1 MSEERITLFAEILL
15 PLPIPGAFTY
25 RVPLELNQKA
35 KVGQRAVVQFGK
47 TKIMSGLITSLTTE
61 VPDCDNVKYLLDIL
75 DDDPVVNENQLQIWD
90 WISSYYLCY
99 PGEVMQAALPSA
111 LKLSSESKIMLSEDF
126 EVDSMTL
133 SDNEYL
139 IVEALQVQ
147 PQLTI
152 TEVSKI
158 IGYKKVMPLIKTMI
172 EKKIVVMQEELQQK
186 YKARYERYVRLSN
199 TYREDDKMQELMDN
213 LSKRAYKQLELLMA
227 FLVLG
232 GSADND
238 VLASDLL
245 KKADA
250 TSSILSAL
258 VDKGVFETYQKRIS
272 RLKEY
277 KALTDVSSIVFTE
290 KQQEAYDAIHQGFEE
305 DKPVL
310 LHGVTASGKTEIYIK
325 LIQEALDEG
334 RQVLYLLPEI
344 ALTEQIINRLKKYF
358 GDKVGVYHSRYDNN
372 ERVEIWQQVMNF
384 RSRDAL
390 NASTS
395 KMDTFNVSVQVQGG
409 QRYSSNV
416 LSSKFQIIIG
426 SRSAVFLP
434 FSDLGLIIVDEE
446 HDSSFK
452 QIDPAPRY
460 SARDLAAVMSKMFH
474 ARLLLGSATP
484 SFESYF
490 NAKQNKYHLVTLSQ
504 RYGGVEMPEIIV
516 DDLRVETRRKTMQ
529 ANFGKTLVDNMNKTL
544 EEKNQVILFQ
554 NRRGFSLRIECEH
567 CNYIPQCI
575 NCDVSLIYHK
585 NQNIMKCHYCG
596 YTTSV
601 PTECP
606 NCRSTDL
613 KMHGFGTER
622 IEDDLKVVFPNA
634 NSSRLDL
641 DTTRTKNSYQHILEQ
656 FQNKETDILVGT
668 QMVTKGLDFDSVK
681 VVGILNADN
690 MLTFPDFRAYE
701 RSFQLM
707 EQVSGRA
714 GRKGEKGKVIIQTF
728 QPHHPVILNV
738 MSHDYVRFYEEQ
750 MPIRR
755 QFNYPPYSR
764 LVMIK
769 LKDVDNIKLNKAASE
784 LAKILR
790 QAFKENLLGPEYPV
804 VSRVMNQY
812 IKQMIVKISKELNSN
827 KVKDF
832 IKKTIEDFKHN
843 SEFKSVKI
851 QIDVDP
857 N

>member
-1 MSEERITLFAEILL
+1 MSEERVTLFAEILL
-15 PLPIPGAFTY
+15 PLPIPGTYTY
-25 RVPLELNQKA
+25 RVPFELNQKA

-47 TKIMSGLITSLTTE
+47 TKIMSGLIISLTEE
-61 VPDCDNVKYLLDIL
+61 VPDCTNIKYLLDIL
-75 DDDPVVNENQLQIWD
+75 DDDPVVNENQLKLWQ
-90 WISSYYLCY
+90 WIASYYLCY
-99 PGEVMQAALPSA
+99 LGDVMQVALPSA
-111 LKLSSESKIMLSEDF
+111 LKLSSESKIMLSDEF
-126 EVDSMTL
+126 VLDSMAL
-133 SDNEYL
+133 SDNEFL
-139 IVEALQVQ
+139 IVEALQIQ

-158 IGYKKVMPLIKTMI
+158 IGYKKIMPLVKTMI
-172 EKKIVVMQEELQQK
+172 EKKIIVMQEELQQK
-186 YKARYERYVRLSN
+186 YKAKYERYVRLTN
-199 TYREDDKMQELMDN
+199 TYRNEDAMRELMDT

-227 FLVLG
+227 FFVLG

-245 KKADA
+245 KKANA
-250 TSSILSAL
+250 TSSILATL
-258 VDKGVFETYQKRIS
+258 VDKGVFESYQKRVS

-277 KALTDVSSIVFTE
+277 KALTDVSTINLTE
-290 KQQEAYDAIHQGFEE
+290 KQQEAYDEIHKGFEE
-305 DKPVL
+305 EKPVL

-325 LIQEALDEG
+325 LIQEAIDEG
-334 RQVLYLLPEI
+334 KQVLYLLPEI

-358 GDKVGVYHSRYDNN
+358 GDRVGVYHSRYDNN

-384 RSRDAL
+384 RSQQTTL
-390 NASTS
+390 NGQQILGDSATRRLGDS
-395 KMDTFNVSVQVQGG
+395 K
-409 QRYSSNV
+409 Y
-416 LSSKFQIIIG
+416 QIIIG

-434 FSDLGLIIVDEE
+434 FTDLGLIIVDEE

-460 SARDLAAVMSKMFH
+460 SARDLAVLMSKMFH
-474 ARLLLGSATP
+474 ARLLMGSATP
-484 SFESYF
+484 SFESYY
-490 NAKQNKYHLVTLSQ
+490 NARQNKYHLVTITE

-529 ANFGKTLVDNMNKTL
+529 ANFGKTLIDAMNKTL

-585 NQNIMKCHYCG
+585 NQNILKCHYCG

-601 PTECP
+601 PTEGP
-606 NCRSTDL
+606 SCRSTDL

-622 IEDDLKVVFPNA
+622 IEDDLKVVFPEA

-641 DTTRTKNSYQHILEQ
+641 DTTRTKNSYQYILEQ
-656 FQNKETDILVGT
+656 FQNKETNILVGT

-714 GRKGEKGKVIIQTF
+714 GRKGDKGKVIIQTY
-728 QPHHPVILNV
+728 QPQHPVILNV
-738 MSHDYVRFYEEQ
+738 ITHDYVKFYEEQ

-764 LVMIK
+764 LVMIR
-769 LKDVDNIKLNKAASE
+769 LKDVDSQKLNKAADE
-784 LAKILR
+784 LAKIFR
-790 QAFKENLLGPEYPV
+790 QVFKENLLGPEYPV
-804 VSRVMNQY
+804 VSRVKNQY
-812 IKQMIVKISKELNSN
+812 IKQMLVKINKDLNSA
-827 KVKDF
+827 KVKEF
-832 IKKTIEDFKHN
+832 INKTIEDFKHN
-843 SEFKSVKI
+843 NDFKSVKI

>member
-15 PLPIPGAFTY
+15 PLPLPGTFTY
-25 RVPLELNQKA
+25 RVPFELNEKV

-47 TKIMSGLITSLTTE
+47 TKIMSGLIISITQDI
-61 VPDCDNVKYLLDIL
+61 PDYNNVKYLLDIL
-75 DDDPVVNENQLQIWD
+75 DDDPVVNENQLKLWN
-90 WISSYYLCY
+90 WISSYYMCY
-99 PGEVMQAALPSA
+99 LGDVMQVALPSA

-126 EVDSMTL
+126 ELDSMAL

-139 IVEALQVQ
+139 IVEALQIQ

-186 YKARYERYVRLSN
+186 YKAKYERYVRLSN
-199 TYREDDKMQELMDN
+199 AYRDDDKMRELMDA

-227 FLVLG
+227 FFVLG

-238 VLASDLL
+238 VLASDLM

-258 VDKGVFETYQKRIS
+258 IDKGVFESYQKRVS
-272 RLKEY
+272 RLKDY
-277 KALTDVSSIVFTE
+277 KALTDVSSIVLTE
-290 KQQEAYDAIHQGFEE
+290 KQQEAFDEIHKGFEE
-305 DKPVL
+305 EKPVL

-358 GDKVGVYHSRYDNN
+358 GDRVGVYHSRYDNN

-384 RSRDAL
+384 RSQQ
-390 NASTS
+390 STV
-395 KMDTFNVSVQVQGG
+395 NG
-409 QRYSSNV
+409 QR
-416 LSSKFQIIIG
+416 SKYQIIIG

-434 FSDLGLIIVDEE
+434 FTDLGLIIVDEE

-452 QIDPAPRY
+452 QVDPAPRY
-460 SARDLAAVMSKMFH
+460 SARDLAALMSKMFH

-490 NAKQNKYHLVTLSQ
+490 NARQNKYHLVTLSE

-516 DDLRVETRRKTMQ
+516 DDLRIETRRKTMQ
-529 ANFGKTLVDNMNKTL
+529 ANFGKTLVDAMNKTL

-567 CNYIPQCI
+567 CHHIPQCI

-585 NQNIMKCHYCG
+585 NQNILKCHYCG

-606 NCRSTDL
+606 SCKSTDL

-622 IEDDLKVVFPNA
+622 IEDDLKVVFPEA
-634 NSSRLDL
+634 NSARLDL
-641 DTTRTKNSYQHILEQ
+641 DTTRTKNSYQYILEQ
-656 FQNKETDILVGT
+656 FQNKETNILVGT

-714 GRKGEKGKVIIQTF
+714 GRKGEKGKVIIQTY
-728 QPHHPVILNV
+728 QPNHPVILNV

-764 LVMIK
+764 LVMIR
-769 LKDVDNIKLNKAASE
+769 LKDVDNVKLNKATDE
-784 LAKILR
+784 LAKTFR
-790 QAFKENLLGPEYPV
+790 HVFKENLLGPEYPV
-804 VSRVMNQY
+804 VSRVKNQY
-812 IKQMIVKISKELNSN
+812 IKQMMIKINKDLNAA
-827 KVKDF
+827 KVKEF
-832 IKKTIEDFKHN
+832 IWKTIEDFKHN
-843 SEFKSVKI
+843 TEFKSVKI
-851 QIDVDP
+851 QVDVDP
-857 N
+857 S

>member
-15 PLPIPGAFTY
+15 PLPIPGTYTY
-25 RVPLELNQKA
+25 RVPFELNQKA
-35 KVGQRAVVQFGK
+35 MVGQRAVVQFGA
-47 TKIMSGLITSLTTE
+47 TKIMSGLIVSLTEE
-61 VPDCDNVKYLLDIL
+61 VPDCNSIKYLLDIL
-75 DDDPVVNENQLQIWD
+75 DDDPVVNENQLKLWR

-99 PGEVMQAALPSA
+99 LGDVMQVALPSA
-111 LKLSSESKIMLSEDF
+111 LKLSSESKIMLSDDF
-126 EVDSMTL
+126 ELDSMTL

-147 PQLTI
+147 SQLTI

-158 IGYKKVMPLIKTMI
+158 IGYKKIMPLVKTMI
-172 EKKIVVMQEELQQK
+172 EKKIIVMQEELQQK
-186 YKARYERYVRLSN
+186 YKAKYERYVRLSD
-199 TYREDDKMQELMDN
+199 TYRDENAMHELMDN

-227 FLVLG
+227 FFVLG

-238 VLASDLL
+238 VLVSELL
-245 KKADA
+245 KKANV
-250 TSSILSAL
+250 TTSILSVL
-258 VDKGVFETYQKRIS
+258 IDKGVFESYQKRVS

-277 KALTDVSSIVFTE
+277 EALTDVSTINLTE
-290 KQQEAYDAIHQGFEE
+290 KQQEAFDDIHKGFEE
-305 DKPVL
+305 EKPVL

-325 LIQEALDEG
+325 LIQETIDKG
-334 RQVLYLLPEI
+334 KQVLYLLPEI

-358 GDKVGVYHSRYDNN
+358 GDRVGVYHSRYDNN

-384 RSRDAL
+384 RNSESLRI
-390 NASTS
+390 SES
-395 KMDTFNVSVQVQGG
+395 QKVQKPKAN
-409 QRYSSNV
+409 S
-416 LSSKFQIIIG
+416 LSSKYQIIIG

-434 FSDLGLIIVDEE
+434 FTDLGLIIVDEE

-460 SARDLAAVMSKMFH
+460 SARDLAVIMSKMFH

-484 SFESYF
+484 SFESYY
-490 NAKQNKYHLVTLSQ
+490 NARQDKYHLVTLSE

-529 ANFGKTLVDNMNKTL
+529 ANFGSTLVEAMNKTL

-554 NRRGFSLRIECEH
+554 NRRGFSLRIECDH

-585 NQNIMKCHYCG
+585 NQNILKCHYCG

-606 NCRSTDL
+606 SCRSTDL

-622 IEDDLKVVFPNA
+622 IEDDLKVVFPEA

-656 FQNKETDILVGT
+656 FQNKETNILVGT

-714 GRKGEKGKVIIQTF
+714 GRKGDKGKVIIQTY
-728 QPHHPVILNV
+728 QPQHPVILNV
-738 MSHDYVRFYEEQ
+738 ITHDYVRFYEEQ

-764 LVMIK
+764 LVMIR
-769 LKDVDNIKLNKAASE
+769 LKDVDSQKLNKAADE
-784 LAKILR
+784 LAKIFR
-790 QAFKENLLGPEYPV
+790 QVFKENLLGPEYPV
-804 VSRVMNQY
+804 VSRVKNQY
-812 IKQMIVKISKELNSN
+812 IKQMLIKINKDLNSA
-827 KVKDF
+827 KVKEF
-832 IKKTIEDFKHN
+832 INKTIEDFKHN
-843 SEFKSVKI
+843 NDFKSVKI

>member
-15 PLPIPGAFTY
+15 PLPLPGSFTY
-25 RVPLELNQKA
+25 RVPYELNMKA

-47 TKIMSGLITSLTTE
+47 SKIMSGLIISLSTNI
-61 VPDCDNVKYLLDIL
+61 PDYNNIKYLLDIL
-75 DDDPVVNENQLQIWD
+75 DDDPVINESQLKLWN
-90 WISSYYLCY
+90 WIASYYMCY
-99 PGEVMQAALPSA
+99 LGEVMQAALPSA
-111 LKLSSESKIMLSEDF
+111 LKLASESKISLAEDF
-126 EVDSMTL
+126 DIDGGNL

-139 IVEALQVQ
+139 IVEALQIQ
-147 PQLTI
+147 TQLTI

-172 EKKIVVMQEELQQK
+172 EKNIIVMHEELQHK
-186 YKARYERYVRLSN
+186 YKAKYERYVRLTN
-199 TYREDDKMQELMDN
+199 TYREDEKMHELMDN

-238 VLASDLL
+238 ILASELL
-245 KKADA
+245 KKSNA
-250 TSSILSAL
+250 TSSILNAL
-258 VDKGVFETYQKRIS
+258 VEKGVFETYQKRVS

-277 KALTDVSSIVFTE
+277 KALTDVSSIVLTE
-290 KQQEAYDAIHQGFEE
+290 KQQEAFEE
-305 DKPVL
+305 IHKGFDAEKPVL

-325 LIQEALDEG
+325 LIQEAIDEG
-334 RQVLYLLPEI
+334 KQVLYLLPEI

-372 ERVEIWQQVMNF
+372 ERVEIWHQVMNF
-384 RSRDAL
+384 NSQRSESHVETHGR
-390 NASTS
+390 ASSTYS
-395 KMDTFNVSVQVQGG
+395 KH
-409 QRYSSNV
+409 
-416 LSSKFQIIIG
+416 QIIIG
-426 SRSAVFLP
+426 SRSSLFLP
-434 FSDLGLIIVDEE
+434 YTDLGLIIVDEE

-460 SARDLAAVMSKMFH
+460 SARDIAVVMSKMFN

-484 SFESYF
+484 SFESYY
-490 NAKQNKYHLVTLSQ
+490 NARQNKYHLVTITE

-516 DDLRVETRRKTMQ
+516 DDLRIETRRKTMQ
-529 ANFGKTLVDNMNKTL
+529 ANFGSVLVEAMNKTL

-575 NCDVSLIYHK
+575 NCDVSLTYHK
-585 NQNIMKCHYCG
+585 NQNILKCHYCG
-596 YTTSV
+596 YTANV

-606 NCRSTDL
+606 SCRSTDL

-622 IEDDLKVVFPNA
+622 IEDDLKIVFPQA

-641 DTTRTKNSYQHILEQ
+641 DTTRTKNSYQYILEQ

-701 RSFQLM
+701 RSYQLM

-714 GRKGEKGKVIIQTF
+714 GRKGEKGKVIIQTY
-728 QPHHPVILNV
+728 QPQHPVILNV
-738 MSHDYVRFYEEQ
+738 MSHDYVKFYEEQ

-764 LVMIK
+764 LILIR
-769 LKDVDNIKLNKAASE
+769 LKDVDSMKLNKAADL
-784 LAKILR
+784 LAR
-790 QAFKENLLGPEYPV
+790 TFRYAFKESLLGPEYPV
-804 VSRVMNQY
+804 VSRVKNQY
-812 IKQMIVKISKELNSN
+812 IKQMIIKFNKDLNIN
-827 KVKDF
+827 KVKEF
-832 IKKTIEDFKHN
+832 IGSTIEKFKHEN
-843 SEFKSVKI
+843 DFKSVKV

-857 N
+857 S

>member
-1 MSEERITLFAEILL
+1 MPEDRITLFAEILL
-15 PLPIPGAFTY
+15 PLPIAGTYTY
-25 RVPLELNQKA
+25 RVPFELNQKV

-47 TKIMSGLITSLTTE
+47 TKIMSGLIVSVTNE
-61 VPDCDNVKYLLDIL
+61 VPDYSGIKYLLDIL
-75 DDDPVVNENQLQIWD
+75 DDNPVVNENQLRLWN

-99 PGEVMQAALPSA
+99 LGEVMQVALPSA
-111 LKLSSESKIMLSEDF
+111 LKLSSESKIVLAEDF
-126 EVDSMTL
+126 ELDSMTL
-133 SDNEYL
+133 SDNEFL
-139 IVEALQVQ
+139 IVEALQIQ
-147 PQLTI
+147 PQLTV

-172 EKKIVVMQEELQQK
+172 EKKIIVMQEELQQK
-186 YKARYERYVRLSN
+186 YKAKYERCIRLSN
-199 TYREDDKMQELMDN
+199 TYRDEDKMRELMDN

-227 FLVLG
+227 FFVLG

-238 VLASDLL
+238 VQASDLI
-245 KKADA
+245 KKANV
-250 TSSILSAL
+250 TSSVLSTL
-258 VDKGVFETYQKRIS
+258 IEKGVFESYQKRIS
-272 RLKEY
+272 RLKDY
-277 KALTDVSSIVFTE
+277 KALTDVGTIKLTE
-290 KQQEAYDAIHQGFEE
+290 KQQTAFDEIHKAFDEE
-305 DKPVL
+305 KPVL

-358 GDKVGVYHSRYDNN
+358 GDRVGVYHSRYDNN

-384 RSRDAL
+384 RGSGVQEFRGSGDQK
-390 NASTS
+390 S
-395 KMDTFNVSVQVQGG
+395 KAKSF
-409 QRYSSNV
+409 
-416 LSSKFQIIIG
+416 SSKYQIIIG
-426 SRSAVFLP
+426 SRSAIFLP

-446 HDSSFK
+446 HDPSFK

-460 SARDLAAVMSKMFH
+460 SARDLAALMSKMFH
-474 ARLLLGSATP
+474 ARLLMGSATP

-490 NAKQNKYHLVTLSQ
+490 NAKQNKYQLVTITE

-529 ANFGKTLVDNMNKTL
+529 ANFGKTLVEAMNKTL

-554 NRRGFSLRIECEH
+554 NRRGFSLRIECDH

-575 NCDVSLIYHK
+575 NCDVSMIYHK
-585 NQNIMKCHYCG
+585 NQNLLKCHYCG

-606 NCRSTDL
+606 SCRSTDL
-613 KMHGFGTER
+613 KMYGFGTER
-622 IEDDLKVVFPNA
+622 IEDDLKVVFPEA
-634 NSSRLDL
+634 QSARLDL
-641 DTTRTKNSYQHILEQ
+641 DTTRTKNSYQYILEQ
-656 FQNKETDILVGT
+656 FQNKETNILVGT

-714 GRKGEKGKVIIQTF
+714 GRKGEKGKVIIQTY

-764 LVMIK
+764 LVMIR
-769 LKDVDNIKLNKAASE
+769 LKDTDNQRLSKAADE
-784 LAKILR
+784 LAKIFRLIFR
-790 QAFKENLLGPEYPV
+790 ENLLGPEYPV
-804 VSRVMNQY
+804 VSRVKNQY
-812 IKQMIVKISKELNSN
+812 IKQMLIKINKDLNSN
-827 KVKDF
+827 KVKEF
-832 IKKTIEDFKHN
+832 ISKTIEDFKHN
-843 SEFKSVKI
+843 NDFKSVKI

-857 N
+857 I

>member
-15 PLPIPGAFTY
+15 PLPIPGTYTY
-25 RVPLELNQKA
+25 RVPFELNQKA
-35 KVGQRAVVQFGK
+35 RVGQRAVVQFGA
-47 TKIMSGLITSLTTE
+47 TKIMSGLIISITNE
-61 VPDCDNVKYLLDIL
+61 VPDCTSIKYLLDIL
-75 DDDPVVNENQLQIWD
+75 DDDPVVNENQLKLWR

-99 PGEVMQAALPSA
+99 LGDVMQVALPSA
-111 LKLSSESKIMLSEDF
+111 LKLSSESKIVLSEDF
-126 EVDSMTL
+126 ELDTMTL

-158 IGYKKVMPLIKTMI
+158 IGYKKIMPLIKTMI
-172 EKKIVVMQEELQQK
+172 EKKIIVMQEELQQK
-186 YKARYERYVRLSN
+186 YKAKYERYVRITN
-199 TYREDDKMQELMDN
+199 TYRDENAMHELMDS

-227 FLVLG
+227 FFVLG

-238 VLASDLL
+238 VLVSELL
-245 KKADA
+245 EKAKVTTA
-250 TSSILSAL
+250 ILSAL
-258 VDKGVFETYQKRIS
+258 IDKGVFESYQKRVS

-277 KALTDVSSIVFTE
+277 EALTDVSTINLTE
-290 KQQEAYDAIHQGFEE
+290 KQQAAFDDIHKGFDEE
-305 DKPVL
+305 KPVL

-325 LIQEALDEG
+325 LIQEAIDEG
-334 RQVLYLLPEI
+334 KQVLYLLPEI

-358 GDKVGVYHSRYDNN
+358 GDRVGVYHSRYDNN

-384 RSRDAL
+384 RSQQTTDNGQQSSEVQRSA
-390 NASTS
+390 
-395 KMDTFNVSVQVQGG
+395 FSVQ
-409 QRYSSNV
+409 R
-416 LSSKFQIIIG
+416 SKYQIIIG
-426 SRSAVFLP
+426 SRSSIFLP

-460 SARDLAAVMSKMFH
+460 SARDLAALMSKMFH

-484 SFESYF
+484 SFESYY
-490 NAKQNKYHLVTLSQ
+490 NARQNKYHLVTLSE

-529 ANFGKTLVDNMNKTL
+529 ANFGSTLIEAMNKTL

-554 NRRGFSLRIECEH
+554 NRRGFSLRIECDH
-567 CNYIPQCI
+567 CNHIPQCI

-585 NQNIMKCHYCG
+585 NQNILKCHYCG

-606 NCRSTDL
+606 SCHSTDL

-622 IEDDLKVVFPNA
+622 IEDDLKVVFPDA
-634 NSSRLDL
+634 NSARLDL

-656 FQNKETDILVGT
+656 FQNKETNILVGT

-690 MLTFPDFRAYE
+690 MLTFPDFRAHE

-714 GRKGEKGKVIIQTF
+714 GRKGDKGKVIIQTY
-728 QPHHPVILNV
+728 QPQHPVILNV

-764 LVMIK
+764 LVMVR
-769 LKDVDNIKLNKAASE
+769 LKDVDEQKLNKAADA
-784 LAKILR
+784 LAKIFR
-790 QAFKENLLGPEYPV
+790 QVFRENLLGPEYPV
-804 VSRVMNQY
+804 VSRVKNQY
-812 IKQMIVKISKELNSN
+812 IKQMLIKIHKDLNST
-827 KVKDF
+827 KVKEF
-832 IKKTIEDFKHN
+832 INKTIEDFKHN
-843 SEFKSVKI
+843 NDFKSVKI

>member
-15 PLPIPGAFTY
+15 PLPIPGTFTY
-25 RVPLELNQKA
+25 RVPFELNQKA
-35 KVGQRAVVQFGK
+35 KIGQRAIVQFGK
-47 TKIMSGLITSLTTE
+47 TKIMSGLIISLTTE
-61 VPDCDNVKYLLDIL
+61 VPDYNSVKYLIDIL
-75 DDDPVVNENQLQIWD
+75 DDDPIVNEKQLQLWS

-111 LKLSSESKIMLSEDF
+111 LKLSSESKIVLSDDF

-133 SDNEYL
+133 SDNEFL
-139 IVEALQVQ
+139 IVEALQIQ

-186 YKARYERYVRLSN
+186 YKAKYERYVRLSN
-199 TYREDDKMQELMDN
+199 TYRDEDKMHELMDK

-238 VLASDLL
+238 VLVADLL

-250 TSSILSAL
+250 TSNALSAL
-258 VDKGVFETYQKRIS
+258 TDKGVFETYQKRVS

-277 KALTDVSSIVFTE
+277 KALTDVSSIVLTE
-290 KQQEAYDAIHQGFEE
+290 KQQEAYDAIHQGFNEE
-305 DKPVL
+305 KPVL

-358 GDKVGVYHSRYDNN
+358 GDRVGVYHSRYDNN

-384 RSRDAL
+384 RSQRVETQRLGD
-390 NASTS
+390 S
-395 KMDTFNVSVQVQGG
+395 K
-409 QRYSSNV
+409 Y
-416 LSSKFQIIIG
+416 QIIIG

-460 SARDLAAVMSKMFH
+460 SARDLAALMSKMFH

-529 ANFGKTLVDNMNKTL
+529 ANFGKTLVEAMNKTL

-554 NRRGFSLRIECEH
+554 NRRGFSLRIECDH
-567 CNYIPQCI
+567 CNYIPQCV

-585 NQNIMKCHYCG
+585 NQNILKCHYCG
-596 YTTSV
+596 YTASV
-601 PTECP
+601 PAECP
-606 NCRSTDL
+606 NCHSTDL

-622 IEDDLKVVFPNA
+622 IEDDLKVVFPDA
-634 NSSRLDL
+634 NSARLDL

-714 GRKGEKGKVIIQTF
+714 GRKGDKGKVIIQTY
-728 QPHHPVILNV
+728 QPYHPVILNV
-738 MSHDYVRFYEEQ
+738 ISHDYVKFYEEQ

-769 LKDVDNIKLNKAASE
+769 LRDVDNIKVNKAADE
-784 LAKILR
+784 LAKIFR
-790 QAFKENLLGPEYPV
+790 HVFKENLLGPEYPI
-804 VSRVMNQY
+804 VSRVKNQY
-812 IKQMIVKISKELNSN
+812 IKQMIIKINKELNSN
-827 KVKDF
+827 KVKDY
-832 IKKTIEDFKHN
+832 IKNTIEDFKHN
-843 SEFKSVKI
+843 NEFKSVKI

>member
-1 MSEERITLFAEILL
+1 MSEDRITLFAEILL
-15 PLPIPGAFTY
+15 PLPIPGTFTY
-25 RVPLELNQKA
+25 RLPFELNQKA
-35 KVGQRAVVQFGK
+35 RVGQRAVVQFGK
-47 TKIMSGLITSLTTE
+47 TKVMSGLIISLTDE
-61 VPDCDNVKYLLDIL
+61 VPDCNNIKYLLDIL
-75 DDDPVVNENQLQIWD
+75 DDDPVVNEKQLKLWD
-90 WISSYYLCY
+90 WIASYYMCY
-99 PGEVMQAALPSA
+99 LGEVMQVALPSA
-111 LKLSSESKIMLSEDF
+111 LKLSSESKIMLSENF
-126 EVDSMTL
+126 ELDSMVL

-139 IVEALQVQ
+139 IVEALQIQ

-186 YKARYERYVRLSN
+186 YKAKYERYVRLSN
-199 TYREDDKMQELMDN
+199 AYRDDDKMRELMDA

-227 FLVLG
+227 FFVLG

-238 VLASDLL
+238 VLASDLM

-258 VDKGVFETYQKRIS
+258 IDKGVFESYQKRVS
-272 RLKEY
+272 RLKDY
-277 KALTDVSSIVFTE
+277 KALTDVSSIVLTE
-290 KQQEAYDAIHQGFEE
+290 KQQEAFDEIHKGFEE
-305 DKPVL
+305 EKPVL

-358 GDKVGVYHSRYDNN
+358 GDRVGVYHSRYDNN

-384 RSRDAL
+384 RSQQ
-390 NASTS
+390 STV
-395 KMDTFNVSVQVQGG
+395 NG
-409 QRYSSNV
+409 QR
-416 LSSKFQIIIG
+416 SKYQIIIG

-434 FSDLGLIIVDEE
+434 FADLGLIIVDEE

-452 QIDPAPRY
+452 QLDPAPRY
-460 SARDLAAVMSKMFH
+460 SARDLAALMSKMFH

-490 NAKQNKYHLVTLSQ
+490 NARQNKYHLVTLSE

-516 DDLRVETRRKTMQ
+516 DDLRIETRRKTMQ
-529 ANFGKTLVDNMNKTL
+529 ANFGKTLVDAMNKTL

-567 CNYIPQCI
+567 CHHIPQCI

-585 NQNIMKCHYCG
+585 NQNILKCHYCG

-606 NCRSTDL
+606 SCKSTDL

-622 IEDDLKVVFPNA
+622 IEDDLKVVFPEA
-634 NSSRLDL
+634 NSARLDL
-641 DTTRTKNSYQHILEQ
+641 DTTRTKNSYQYILEQ
-656 FQNKETDILVGT
+656 FQNKETNILVGT

-690 MLTFPDFRAYE
+690 MLTFPDFRAHE

-714 GRKGEKGKVIIQTF
+714 GRKGEKGKVIIQTY
-728 QPHHPVILNV
+728 QPNHPVILNV
-738 MSHDYVRFYEEQ
+738 MSHDYVKFYEEQ

-755 QFNYPPYSR
+755 QFNFPPYSR
-764 LVMIK
+764 LVMIR
-769 LKDVDNIKLNKAASE
+769 LKDVDNVKLNKAAGE
-784 LAKILR
+784 LAKTFR
-790 QAFKENLLGPEYPV
+790 HVFKENLLGPEYPV
-804 VSRVMNQY
+804 VSRVKNQY
-812 IKQMIVKISKELNSN
+812 IKQMMIKINKDLNSN
-827 KVKDF
+827 KVKEF
-832 IKKTIEDFKHN
+832 IWKTIEDFKHN
-843 SEFKSVKI
+843 TEFKSVKI

>member
-1 MSEERITLFAEILL
+1 MAEERVTFCAEILL
-15 PLPIPGAFTY
+15 PLPIPGAYTY
-25 RVPLELNQKA
+25 RIPFELNEKVH
-35 KVGQRAVVQFGK
+35 VGQRAVVQFGK
-47 TKIMSGLITSLTTE
+47 TKIMSGLIVSLSDN
-61 VPDCDNVKYLLDIL
+61 VPDCTNIKYIIDVL
-75 DDDPVVNENQLQIWD
+75 DDDPVVNENQLKLWN

-99 PGEVMQAALPSA
+99 MGEVMQAALPSA
-111 LKLSSESKIMLSEDF
+111 LKLSSESKVSLSEDF
-126 EVDSMTL
+126 VLDSTAL
-133 SDNEYL
+133 SDNEFL
-139 IVEALQVQ
+139 IVEALQIQ

-172 EKKIVVMQEELQQK
+172 EKRIIVMQEELQHK
-186 YKARYERYVRLSN
+186 YKAKYERYVRLSN
-199 TYREDDKMQELMDN
+199 AYRDDAAMHELMDS

-238 VLASDLL
+238 VLVPELL
-245 KKADA
+245 KKANA
-250 TSSILSAL
+250 SSNIMSAMI
-258 VDKGVFETYQKRIS
+258 DKGIFETYQKRVS
-272 RLKEY
+272 RLKEF
-277 KALTDVSSIVFTE
+277 KALTDVDTIVFTE
-290 KQQEAYDAIHQGFEE
+290 KQQQAFDEIHNGFEE
-305 DKPVL
+305 EKPVL

-325 LIQEALDEG
+325 LIQEAINEG
-334 RQVLYLLPEI
+334 KQVLYLLPEI

-358 GDKVGVYHSRYDNN
+358 GDRVGVYHSRYDNN

-384 RSRDAL
+384 RRQQTTD
-390 NASTS
+390 NGQQTASAE
-395 KMDTFNVSVQVQGG
+395 VQ
-409 QRYSSNV
+409 
-416 LSSKFQIIIG
+416 SSKFKVQSSKYQIIIG
-426 SRSAVFLP
+426 SRSSIFLP

-446 HDSSFK
+446 HDGSFK

-460 SARDLAAVMSKMFH
+460 SARDLAVVMSKMFN

-484 SFESYF
+484 SFESYY
-490 NAKQNKYHLVTLSQ
+490 NAKQNKYHLVTITE

-516 DDLRVETRRKTMQ
+516 DDMRIETRRKTMQ
-529 ANFGKTLVDNMNKTL
+529 ANFGKVLIDTMNKTL

-554 NRRGFSLRIECEH
+554 NRRGFSLRIECDH

-575 NCDVSLIYHK
+575 NCDVSLTYHK
-585 NQNIMKCHYCG
+585 NQNMLKCHYCG

-606 NCRSTDL
+606 SCKSTDL

-622 IEDDLKVVFPNA
+622 IEDDLKVVFPEA
-634 NSSRLDL
+634 NCARLDL
-641 DTTRTKNSYQHILEQ
+641 DTTRTKNSYQYILEQ

-681 VVGILNADN
+681 TVGILNADN

-714 GRKGEKGKVIIQTF
+714 GRKGDKGKVIIQTY
-728 QPHHPVILNV
+728 QPQHQVIQSV
-738 MSHDYVRFYEEQ
+738 MSHDFVHFYEEQ
-750 MPIRR
+750 MPVRR

-764 LVMIK
+764 LILIR
-769 LKDVDNIKLNKAASE
+769 LKDVDNEKLNKAANE
-784 LAKILR
+784 LAR
-790 QAFKENLLGPEYPV
+790 AFRYVFKENVLGPEYPV
-804 VSRVMNQY
+804 VSRVKNLY
-812 IKQMIVKISKELNSN
+812 IKQMIIKINKDLYSN

-832 IKKTIEDFKHN
+832 IKDTIEKFKHN
-843 SEFKSVKI
+843 NDFKSVRI

-857 N
+857 I

>member
-1 MSEERITLFAEILL
+1 MSMSEERITLFAEILL
-15 PLPIPGAFTY
+15 PLPIPGSFTY
-25 RVPLELNQKA
+25 RVPYELNDKA

-47 TKIMSGLITSLTTE
+47 TKIMSGLIVSLTTE
-61 VPDCDNVKYLLDIL
+61 VPDCNNIKYLLDIL
-75 DDDPVVNENQLQIWD
+75 DDDPVVNAQQLQLWN

-133 SDNEYL
+133 SDNEFL
-139 IVEALQVQ
+139 IVEALQIQ

-186 YKARYERYVRLSN
+186 YKAKYERYVRLSN
-199 TYREDDKMQELMDN
+199 TYRDEDKMHALMDS

-227 FLVLG
+227 FFVLG
-232 GSADND
+232 GSADNE
-238 VLASDLL
+238 VLASELL

-250 TSSILSAL
+250 TSNILSAL
-258 VDKGVFETYQKRIS
+258 VDKGVFETYQKRVS

-277 KALTDVSSIVFTE
+277 KALTDVSSIVLTE
-290 KQQEAYDAIHQGFEE
+290 KQQEAYDAIHQGFDEE
-305 DKPVL
+305 KPVL

-358 GDKVGVYHSRYDNN
+358 GDRVGVYHSRYDNN

-384 RSRDAL
+384 RSQRV
-390 NASTS
+390 NEST
-395 KMDTFNVSVQVQGG
+395 G
-409 QRYSSNV
+409 QRVETQRLGDSVS
-416 LSSKFQIIIG
+416 LRLCDSKYQIIIG

-460 SARDLAAVMSKMFH
+460 SARDLAALMSKMFH

-490 NAKQNKYHLVTLSQ
+490 NAKQNKYHLVSLTE

-529 ANFGKTLVDNMNKTL
+529 ANFGKTLVEAMNKTL

-554 NRRGFSLRIECEH
+554 NRRGFSLRIECDH

-585 NQNIMKCHYCG
+585 NQNILKCHYCG
-596 YTTSV
+596 YTASV

-606 NCRSTDL
+606 NCHSTDL

-622 IEDDLKVVFPNA
+622 IEDDLKVVFPDA
-634 NSSRLDL
+634 NSARLDL
-641 DTTRTKNSYQHILEQ
+641 DTTRTKNSYQYILEQ

-681 VVGILNADN
+681 VVGVLNADN

-714 GRKGEKGKVIIQTF
+714 GRKGDKGKVIIQTY
-728 QPHHPVILNV
+728 QPYHPVILNV
-738 MSHDYVRFYEEQ
+738 ISHDYVKFYEEQ

-784 LAKILR
+784 LAKIFR
-790 QAFKENLLGPEYPV
+790 HVFKENLLGPEYPI
-804 VSRVMNQY
+804 VSRVKNQY
-812 IKQMIVKISKELNSN
+812 IKQMIIKISKELNSN
-827 KVKDF
+827 KVKDY
-832 IKKTIEDFKHN
+832 IKNTIEDFKHN
-843 SEFKSVKI
+843 NEFKSVKI

-857 N
+857 S

>member
-15 PLPIPGAFTY
+15 PLPIPGSFTY
-25 RVPLELNQKA
+25 RVPYELNMKA
-35 KVGQRAVVQFGK
+35 KTGQRAIVQFGK
-47 TKIMSGLITSLTTE
+47 TKVMSGLIISLDTD
-61 VPDCDNVKYLLDIL
+61 VPDCNSIKYLLDII
-75 DDDPVVNENQLQIWD
+75 DDDPIINEKQLGLWN
-90 WISSYYLCY
+90 WIASYYMCY

-111 LKLSSESKIMLSEDF
+111 LKLSSESKISLAEDF
-126 EVDSMTL
+126 DVDGGNL

-139 IVEALQVQ
+139 IVEALQLQ

-172 EKKIVVMQEELQQK
+172 EKNIIVMHEELQHK
-186 YKARYERYVRLSN
+186 YKAKYERYVRLTN
-199 TYREDDKMQELMDN
+199 TFRQEEKMHQLMDN

-232 GSADND
+232 GSADNEI
-238 VLASDLL
+238 LASELL

-250 TSSILSAL
+250 NSSILNAL
-258 VDKGVFETYQKRIS
+258 ADKGVFEVFQKRIS
-272 RLKEY
+272 RLKDY
-277 KALTDVSSIVFTE
+277 KALTDTSSIVLTE
-290 KQQEAYDAIHQGFEE
+290 KQQLAFDEIHKGFDAN
-305 DKPVL
+305 KPVL

-325 LIQEALDEG
+325 LIQETIDEG
-334 RQVLYLLPEI
+334 KQVLYLLPEI

-372 ERVEIWQQVMNF
+372 ERVEIWHQVMNF
-384 RSRDAL
+384 NRQQSDNSQQTL
-390 NASTS
+390 S
-395 KMDTFNVSVQVQGG
+395 KDKH
-409 QRYSSNV
+409 
-416 LSSKFQIIIG
+416 SKHQIIIG
-426 SRSAVFLP
+426 SRSSLFLP
-434 FSDLGLIIVDEE
+434 YTDLGLIIVDEE

-452 QIDPAPRY
+452 QTDPAPRY
-460 SARDLAAVMSKMFH
+460 SARDIAVVMAKMFN
-474 ARLLLGSATP
+474 ARILLGSATP

-490 NAKQNKYHLVTLSQ
+490 NAKHDKYRLVTITE
-504 RYGGVEMPEIIV
+504 RYGGVEMPDIIV
-516 DDLRVETRRKTMQ
+516 DDLRIETRRKTMQ
-529 ANFGKTLVDNMNKTL
+529 ANFGKTLIDAMNTTI
-544 EEKNQVILFQ
+544 EAKNQVILFQ
-554 NRRGFSLRIECEH
+554 NRRGFSLRLECDH

-575 NCDVSLIYHK
+575 NCDVSLTYHK
-585 NQNIMKCHYCG
+585 NQNILKCHYCG
-596 YTTSV
+596 YTASV

-606 NCRSTDL
+606 SCHSTDL

-622 IEDDLKVVFPNA
+622 IEDDLKIVFPHA

-641 DTTRTKNSYQHILEQ
+641 DTTRTKNSYQYILEQ

-681 VVGILNADN
+681 TVGILNADN

-714 GRKGEKGKVIIQTF
+714 GRKGEKGKVIIQTY
-728 QPHHPVILNV
+728 QPQHPVILNV
-738 MSHDYVRFYEEQ
+738 ICHDYVKFYEEQ

-764 LVMIK
+764 LILIR
-769 LKDVDNIKLNKAASE
+769 LKDVDPMKLNKAAEMLS
-784 LAKILR
+784 LTLR
-790 QAFKENLLGPEYPV
+790 QAFRENLLGPEYPV
-804 VSRVMNQY
+804 VSRVKNQY
-812 IKQMIVKISKELNSN
+812 IKQMIVKVNKDNNIN

-832 IKKTIEDFKHN
+832 IRNAIESFKHEN
-843 SEFKSVKI
+843 DFKSVKI

>member
-1 MSEERITLFAEILL
+1 MAEERVTLFAEILL
-15 PLPIPGAFTY
+15 PLPIPGAYTY
-25 RVPLELNQKA
+25 RIPFELNEKVH
-35 KVGQRAVVQFGK
+35 VGQRAVVQFGK
-47 TKIMSGLITSLTTE
+47 TKIMSGLIVSLSDN
-61 VPDCDNVKYLLDIL
+61 VPDCTNIKYIIDVL
-75 DDDPVVNENQLQIWD
+75 DDDPVVNENQLKLWN

-99 PGEVMQAALPSA
+99 MGEVMQAALPSA
-111 LKLSSESKIMLSEDF
+111 LKLSSESKVSLSEDF
-126 EVDSMTL
+126 VLDSTAL
-133 SDNEYL
+133 NDNEFL
-139 IVEALQVQ
+139 IVEALQIQ

-172 EKKIVVMQEELQQK
+172 EKRIIVMQEELQHK
-186 YKARYERYVRLSN
+186 YKAKYERYVRLSN
-199 TYREDDKMQELMDN
+199 AYRDDAAMHELMDS

-238 VLASDLL
+238 VLVPELL
-245 KKADA
+245 KKANA
-250 TSSILSAL
+250 SSNIMSAMI
-258 VDKGVFETYQKRIS
+258 DKGIFETYQKRVS
-272 RLKEY
+272 RLKEF
-277 KALTDVSSIVFTE
+277 KALTDVDTIVFTE
-290 KQQEAYDAIHQGFEE
+290 KQQQAFDEIHNGFEE
-305 DKPVL
+305 EKPVL

-325 LIQEALDEG
+325 LIQEAINEG
-334 RQVLYLLPEI
+334 KQVLYLLPEI

-358 GDKVGVYHSRYDNN
+358 GDRVGVYHSRYDNN

-384 RSRDAL
+384 RRQQTTD
-390 NASTS
+390 NGQQTASAE
-395 KMDTFNVSVQVQGG
+395 VQ
-409 QRYSSNV
+409 
-416 LSSKFQIIIG
+416 SSKFKVQSSKYQIIIG
-426 SRSAVFLP
+426 SRSSIFLP

-446 HDSSFK
+446 HDGSFK

-460 SARDLAAVMSKMFH
+460 SARDLAVVMSKMFN

-484 SFESYF
+484 SFESYY
-490 NAKQNKYHLVTLSQ
+490 NAKQNKYHLVTITE

-516 DDLRVETRRKTMQ
+516 DDMRIETRRKTMQ
-529 ANFGKTLVDNMNKTL
+529 ANFGKVLIDTMNKTL

-554 NRRGFSLRIECEH
+554 NRRGFSLRIECDH

-575 NCDVSLIYHK
+575 NCDVSLTYHK
-585 NQNIMKCHYCG
+585 NQNMLKCHYCG

-606 NCRSTDL
+606 SCKSTDL

-622 IEDDLKVVFPNA
+622 IEDDLKVVFPEA
-634 NSSRLDL
+634 NCARLDL
-641 DTTRTKNSYQHILEQ
+641 DTTRTKNSYQYILEQ

-681 VVGILNADN
+681 TVGILNADN

-714 GRKGEKGKVIIQTF
+714 GRKGDKGKVIIQTY
-728 QPHHPVILNV
+728 QPQHQVIQSV
-738 MSHDYVRFYEEQ
+738 MSHDFVRFYEEQ
-750 MPIRR
+750 MPVRR

-764 LVMIK
+764 LILIR
-769 LKDVDNIKLNKAASE
+769 LKDVDNEKLNKAANE
-784 LAKILR
+784 LAR
-790 QAFKENLLGPEYPV
+790 AFRYVFKENVLGPEYPV
-804 VSRVMNQY
+804 VSRVKNLY
-812 IKQMIVKISKELNSN
+812 IKQMIIKINKDLYSN

-832 IKKTIEDFKHN
+832 IKDTIEKFKHN
-843 SEFKSVKI
+843 NDFKSVRI

-857 N
+857 I

>member
-15 PLPIPGAFTY
+15 PLPLPGSFTY
-25 RVPLELNQKA
+25 RVPYELNMKA

-47 TKIMSGLITSLTTE
+47 SKIMSGLIISLGTN
-61 VPDCDNVKYLLDIL
+61 VPDYNNIKYLLDIL
-75 DDDPVVNENQLQIWD
+75 DDDPVINESQLKLWN
-90 WISSYYLCY
+90 WIASYYMCY
-99 PGEVMQAALPSA
+99 LGEVMQAALPSA
-111 LKLSSESKIMLSEDF
+111 LKLASESKISLAEDF
-126 EVDSMTL
+126 NVDGGNL

-139 IVEALQVQ
+139 IVEALQIQ

-172 EKKIVVMQEELQQK
+172 EKNIIVMHEELQQK
-186 YKARYERYVRLSN
+186 YKAKYERYVRLTN
-199 TYREDDKMQELMDN
+199 IYREDEKMHELMDN

-232 GSADND
+232 GSADNEI
-238 VLASDLL
+238 LASELL
-245 KKADA
+245 KKANA
-250 TSSILSAL
+250 TSPVLNTL
-258 VDKGVFETYQKRIS
+258 VEKGVFETYQKRIS

-277 KALTDVSSIVFTE
+277 KALTDVSSIILTE
-290 KQQEAYDAIHQGFEE
+290 KQQEAFEE
-305 DKPVL
+305 IHKGFDAEKPVL

-325 LIQEALDEG
+325 LIQETIDEG
-334 RQVLYLLPEI
+334 KQVLYLLPEI

-372 ERVEIWQQVMNF
+372 ERVEIWHQVMNF
-384 RSRDAL
+384 NSQRSESHVETHGR
-390 NASTS
+390 ASSTYS
-395 KMDTFNVSVQVQGG
+395 KH
-409 QRYSSNV
+409 
-416 LSSKFQIIIG
+416 QIIIG
-426 SRSAVFLP
+426 SRSSLFLP
-434 FSDLGLIIVDEE
+434 YTDLGLIIVDEE

-452 QIDPAPRY
+452 QVDPAPRY
-460 SARDLAAVMSKMFH
+460 SARDIAVVMSKMFN

-484 SFESYF
+484 SFESYY
-490 NAKQNKYHLVTLSQ
+490 NARQGKYHLVTITE

-516 DDLRVETRRKTMQ
+516 DDLRIETRRKTMQ
-529 ANFGKTLVDNMNKTL
+529 ANFGSVLVDAMNKTL

-554 NRRGFSLRIECEH
+554 NRRGFSLRIECDH

-575 NCDVSLIYHK
+575 NCDVSLTYHK
-585 NQNIMKCHYCG
+585 NQNILKCHYCG
-596 YTTSV
+596 YTANV

-606 NCRSTDL
+606 SCRSTDL

-622 IEDDLKVVFPNA
+622 IEDDLKIVFPQA

-641 DTTRTKNSYQHILEQ
+641 DTTRTKNSYQYILEQ
-656 FQNKETDILVGT
+656 FQNKETHILVGT

-701 RSFQLM
+701 RSYQLM

-714 GRKGEKGKVIIQTF
+714 GRKGEKGKVIIQTY
-728 QPHHPVILNV
+728 QPQHPVILNV
-738 MSHDYVRFYEEQ
+738 ISHDYVRFYEEQ

-764 LVMIK
+764 LILIR
-769 LKDVDNIKLNKAASE
+769 LKDVDSMKLNKAADL
-784 LAKILR
+784 LARTFR

-804 VSRVMNQY
+804 VSRVKNQY
-812 IKQMIVKISKELNSN
+812 IKQMIIKVNKDLNIN

-832 IKKTIEDFKHN
+832 IGNTIENFKHEN
-843 SEFKSVKI
+843 EFKSVKI

-857 N
+857 S

>member
-1 MSEERITLFAEILL
+1 MSEERVTLFAEILL
-15 PLPIPGAFTY
+15 PLPIPGTYTY
-25 RVPLELNQKA
+25 RVPFELNQKA
-35 KVGQRAVVQFGK
+35 RVGQRAVVQFGK
-47 TKIMSGLITSLTTE
+47 TKIMSGLIISLTEE
-61 VPDCDNVKYLLDIL
+61 VPDCTSIKYLLDIL
-75 DDDPVVNENQLQIWD
+75 DDDPVVNENQLKLWR
-90 WISSYYLCY
+90 WIASYYLCY
-99 PGEVMQAALPSA
+99 LGDVMQVALPSA

-126 EVDSMTL
+126 VLDSMAL
-133 SDNEYL
+133 SDNEFL
-139 IVEALQVQ
+139 IVEALQIQ

-158 IGYKKVMPLIKTMI
+158 IGYKKIMPLVKTMI
-172 EKKIVVMQEELQQK
+172 EKKIIVMQEELQQK
-186 YKARYERYVRLSN
+186 YKAKYERYVRLSN
-199 TYREDDKMQELMDN
+199 TYRNEDAMRELMDT

-227 FLVLG
+227 FFVLG

-238 VLASDLL
+238 VIASDLL
-245 KKADA
+245 KKANA
-250 TSSILSAL
+250 TSSILATL
-258 VDKGVFETYQKRIS
+258 VDKGVFESYQKRIS

-277 KALTDVSSIVFTE
+277 KALTDVSTINLTE
-290 KQQEAYDAIHQGFEE
+290 KQQEAYDEIHKGFEE
-305 DKPVL
+305 EKPVL

-325 LIQEALDEG
+325 LIQEAIDEG
-334 RQVLYLLPEI
+334 KQVLYLLPEI

-358 GDKVGVYHSRYDNN
+358 GDRVGVYHSRYDNN

-384 RSRDAL
+384 RSQQ
-390 NASTS
+390 STVNGQQMLTS
-395 KMDTFNVSVQVQGG
+395 EVQKPIAK
-409 QRYSSNV
+409 S
-416 LSSKFQIIIG
+416 LSSKYQIIIG

-434 FSDLGLIIVDEE
+434 FTDLGLIIVDEE

-460 SARDLAAVMSKMFH
+460 SARDLAVLMSKMFH
-474 ARLLLGSATP
+474 ARLLMGSATP
-484 SFESYF
+484 SFESYY
-490 NAKQNKYHLVTLSQ
+490 NARQNKYHLVTITE

-529 ANFGKTLVDNMNKTL
+529 ANFGKTLIDAMNKTL

-585 NQNIMKCHYCG
+585 NQNILKCHYCG

-606 NCRSTDL
+606 SCRSTDL

-622 IEDDLKVVFPNA
+622 IEDDLKVVFPEA

-641 DTTRTKNSYQHILEQ
+641 DTTRTKNSYQYILEQ
-656 FQNKETDILVGT
+656 FQNKETNILVGT

-714 GRKGEKGKVIIQTF
+714 GRKGDKGKVIIQTY
-728 QPHHPVILNV
+728 QPQHPVILKV
-738 MSHDYVRFYEEQ
+738 ITHDYVRFYEEQ

-769 LKDVDNIKLNKAASE
+769 LKDVDSQKLNKAADE
-784 LAKILR
+784 LAKIFR
-790 QAFKENLLGPEYPV
+790 QVFKENLLGPEYPV
-804 VSRVMNQY
+804 VSRVKNQY
-812 IKQMIVKISKELNSN
+812 IKQMLVKINKDLNST
-827 KVKDF
+827 KVKEF
-832 IKKTIEDFKHN
+832 INKTIEDFKHN
-843 SEFKSVKI
+843 NDFKSVKI

>member
-15 PLPIPGAFTY
+15 PLPIPGTYTY
-25 RVPLELNQKA
+25 RIPFELNQKA
-35 KVGQRAVVQFGK
+35 RVGQRAVVQFGA
-47 TKIMSGLITSLTTE
+47 TKIMSGLIISITNK
-61 VPDCDNVKYLLDIL
+61 VPDCTSIKYLLDIL
-75 DDDPVVNENQLQIWD
+75 DDDPVVNENQLKLWR

-99 PGEVMQAALPSA
+99 LGDVMQVALPSA

-126 EVDSMTL
+126 QLDTMTL

-158 IGYKKVMPLIKTMI
+158 IGYKKIMPLIKTMI

-186 YKARYERYVRLSN
+186 YKAKYERYVRLAN
-199 TYREDDKMQELMDN
+199 TYRSEDAMRELMDT

-227 FLVLG
+227 FFVLG

-238 VLASDLL
+238 ILVSELL
-245 KKADA
+245 KKANA
-250 TSSILSAL
+250 TSNVLSAL
-258 VDKGVFETYQKRIS
+258 VAKEVFEAYEKRVS

-277 KALTDVSSIVFTE
+277 EALTDVSTINLTE
-290 KQQEAYDAIHQGFEE
+290 KQQEAFDNIHKGFEE
-305 DKPVL
+305 EKPVL

-325 LIQEALDEG
+325 LIQEAIDEG
-334 RQVLYLLPEI
+334 KQVLYLLPEI

-358 GDKVGVYHSRYDNN
+358 GDRVGVYHSRYDNN

-384 RSRDAL
+384 GSQQ
-390 NASTS
+390 STDNGQQLLTS
-395 KMDTFNVSVQVQGG
+395 EVQKPKAK
-409 QRYSSNV
+409 S
-416 LSSKFQIIIG
+416 LSSKYQIIIG

-460 SARDLAAVMSKMFH
+460 SARDLAVVMSKMFH

-484 SFESYF
+484 SFESYY
-490 NAKQNKYHLVTLSQ
+490 NARQDKYHLVALLE

-516 DDLRVETRRKTMQ
+516 NDLRVETRRKTLQ
-529 ANFGKTLVDNMNKTL
+529 ANFGSALIEAMNKTL

-554 NRRGFSLRIECEH
+554 NRRGFSLRIECDH

-585 NQNIMKCHYCG
+585 NQNILKCHYCG

-606 NCRSTDL
+606 SCRSTDL

-622 IEDDLKVVFPNA
+622 IEDDLKVVFPDA
-634 NSSRLDL
+634 NSARLDL

-656 FQNKETDILVGT
+656 FQNKETNILVGT

-714 GRKGEKGKVIIQTF
+714 GRKGDKGKVIIQTY
-728 QPHHPVILNV
+728 QPQHPVILNV
-738 MSHDYVRFYEEQ
+738 MTHDYVKFYEEQ

-764 LVMIK
+764 LVMVR
-769 LKDVDNIKLNKAASE
+769 LKDVDEQKLNKAANE
-784 LAKILR
+784 LAKIFCQVFR
-790 QAFKENLLGPEYPV
+790 DNLLGPEYPV
-804 VSRVMNQY
+804 VSRVKNQY
-812 IKQMIVKISKELNSN
+812 IKQMLIKINKDLNST
-827 KVKDF
+827 KVKEF
-832 IKKTIEDFKHN
+832 INKTIEDFKHN
-843 SEFKSVKI
+843 NDFKSVKI

>member
-1 MSEERITLFAEILL
+1 MAEERVTLFAEILL
-15 PLPIPGAFTY
+15 PLPIPGAYTY
-25 RVPLELNQKA
+25 RIPFELNEKVH
-35 KVGQRAVVQFGK
+35 VGQRAVVQFGK
-47 TKIMSGLITSLTTE
+47 TKIMSGLIVSLSDN
-61 VPDCDNVKYLLDIL
+61 VPDCTNIKYIIDVL
-75 DDDPVVNENQLQIWD
+75 DDDPVVNENQLKLWN

-99 PGEVMQAALPSA
+99 MGEVMQAALPSA
-111 LKLSSESKIMLSEDF
+111 LKLSSESKVSLAEDF
-126 EVDSMTL
+126 VLDSTAL
-133 SDNEYL
+133 NDNEFL
-139 IVEALQVQ
+139 IVEALQIQ

-172 EKKIVVMQEELQQK
+172 EKRIIVMQEELQHK
-186 YKARYERYVRLSN
+186 YKAKYERYVRLSN
-199 TYREDDKMQELMDN
+199 AYRDDAAMHELMDS

-238 VLASDLL
+238 VLVPELL
-245 KKADA
+245 KKANA
-250 TSSILSAL
+250 SSNIMSAMI
-258 VDKGVFETYQKRIS
+258 DKGIFETYQKRVS
-272 RLKEY
+272 RLKEF
-277 KALTDVSSIVFTE
+277 KALTDVDTIVFTE
-290 KQQEAYDAIHQGFEE
+290 KQQQAFDEIHNGFEE
-305 DKPVL
+305 EKPVL

-325 LIQEALDEG
+325 LIQEAINEG

-358 GDKVGVYHSRYDNN
+358 GDRVGVYHSRYDNN

-384 RSRDAL
+384 RQRTTD
-390 NASTS
+390 NGQQTASAEV
-395 KMDTFNVSVQVQGG
+395 K
-409 QRYSSNV
+409 
-416 LSSKFQIIIG
+416 SSKFKVQSSKYQIIIG
-426 SRSAVFLP
+426 SRSSIFLP

-446 HDSSFK
+446 HDGSFK

-460 SARDLAAVMSKMFH
+460 SARDLAVVMSKMFN

-484 SFESYF
+484 SFESYY
-490 NAKQNKYHLVTLSQ
+490 NAKQNKYHLVTITE

-516 DDLRVETRRKTMQ
+516 DDMRIETRRKTMQ
-529 ANFGKTLVDNMNKTL
+529 ANFGKVLIDTMNKTL

-554 NRRGFSLRIECEH
+554 NRRGFSLRIECDH

-575 NCDVSLIYHK
+575 NCDVSLTYHK
-585 NQNIMKCHYCG
+585 NQNMLKCHYCG

-606 NCRSTDL
+606 SCKSTDL

-622 IEDDLKVVFPNA
+622 IEDDLKVVFPEA
-634 NSSRLDL
+634 NCARLDL
-641 DTTRTKNSYQHILEQ
+641 DTTRTKNSYQYILEQ

-681 VVGILNADN
+681 TVGILNADN

-714 GRKGEKGKVIIQTF
+714 GRKGDKGKVIIQTY
-728 QPHHPVILNV
+728 QPQHQVIQSV
-738 MSHDYVRFYEEQ
+738 MSHDFVHFYEEQ
-750 MPIRR
+750 MPVRR

-764 LVMIK
+764 LILIR
-769 LKDVDNIKLNKAASE
+769 LKDVDNEKLNKAANE
-784 LAKILR
+784 LAR
-790 QAFKENLLGPEYPV
+790 AFRYVFKENVLGPEYPV
-804 VSRVMNQY
+804 VSRVKNLY
-812 IKQMIVKISKELNSN
+812 IKQMIIKINKDLYSN

-832 IKKTIEDFKHN
+832 IKDTIEKFKHN
-843 SEFKSVKI
+843 NDFKSVRI

-857 N
+857 I

>member
-15 PLPIPGAFTY
+15 PLPIPGTYTY
-25 RVPLELNQKA
+25 RVPFELNQKA
-35 KVGQRAVVQFGK
+35 RVGQRAVVQFGA
-47 TKIMSGLITSLTTE
+47 TKIMSGLIISITNE
-61 VPDCDNVKYLLDIL
+61 VPDCTSIKYLLDIL
-75 DDDPVVNENQLQIWD
+75 DDDPVVNENQLKLWR

-99 PGEVMQAALPSA
+99 LGDVMQVALPSA
-111 LKLSSESKIMLSEDF
+111 LKLSSESKIMLSDDF
-126 EVDSMTL
+126 KLDTMML

-158 IGYKKVMPLIKTMI
+158 IGYKKIMPLIKTMI
-172 EKKIVVMQEELQQK
+172 EKKIIVMQEELQQK
-186 YKARYERYVRLSN
+186 YKAKYERYVRLSN
-199 TYREDDKMQELMDN
+199 TYRNETAMRELMDN

-227 FLVLG
+227 FFVLG

-238 VLASDLL
+238 VLVSELL
-245 KKADA
+245 EKAKVTTA
-250 TSSILSAL
+250 ILSAL
-258 VDKGVFETYQKRIS
+258 IEKGVFESYQKRVS

-277 KALTDVSSIVFTE
+277 EALTDVSTINLTE
-290 KQQEAYDAIHQGFEE
+290 KQQAAFDNIHKGFDEE
-305 DKPVL
+305 KPVL

-325 LIQEALDEG
+325 LIQEAIDEG
-334 RQVLYLLPEI
+334 KQVLYLLPEI

-358 GDKVGVYHSRYDNN
+358 GDRVGVYHSRYDNN

-384 RSRDAL
+384 KSQQTTDNSQQL
-390 NASTS
+390 LTS
-395 KMDTFNVSVQVQGG
+395 EVQKPKAK
-409 QRYSSNV
+409 S
-416 LSSKFQIIIG
+416 LSSKYQIIIG
-426 SRSAVFLP
+426 SRSSIFLP
-434 FSDLGLIIVDEE
+434 FSDLGLIIFDEE

-460 SARDLAAVMSKMFH
+460 SARDLAALMSKMFH

-484 SFESYF
+484 SFESYY
-490 NAKQNKYHLVTLSQ
+490 NARQNKYHLVELLE

-516 DDLRVETRRKTMQ
+516 SDLRVETRRKTMQ
-529 ANFGKTLVDNMNKTL
+529 ANFGSTLIEAMNKTL

-554 NRRGFSLRIECEH
+554 NRRGFSLRIECDH

-585 NQNIMKCHYCG
+585 NQNILKCHYCG

-606 NCRSTDL
+606 SCHSTDL

-622 IEDDLKVVFPNA
+622 IEDDLKVVFPDA
-634 NSSRLDL
+634 NSARLDL

-656 FQNKETDILVGT
+656 FQNKETNILVGT

-714 GRKGEKGKVIIQTF
+714 GRKGDKGKVIIQTY
-728 QPHHPVILNV
+728 QPQHPVILNV

-764 LVMIK
+764 LVMVR
-769 LKDVDNIKLNKAASE
+769 LKDVDEQKLNKAADA
-784 LAKILR
+784 LAKIFR
-790 QAFKENLLGPEYPV
+790 QVFRENLLGPEYPV
-804 VSRVMNQY
+804 VSRVKNQY
-812 IKQMIVKISKELNSN
+812 IKQMLIKIHKDLNST
-827 KVKDF
+827 KVKEF
-832 IKKTIEDFKHN
+832 INKTIEDFKHN
-843 SEFKSVKI
+843 TEFKSVKI

>member
-15 PLPIPGAFTY
+15 PLPIPGTYTY
-25 RVPLELNQKA
+25 RIPFELNQKA

-47 TKIMSGLITSLTTE
+47 TKIMSGLIVSLTNE
-61 VPDCDNVKYLLDIL
+61 VPDCTNIKYLLDIL
-75 DDDPVVNENQLQIWD
+75 DDDPVVNENQLKLWQ
-90 WISSYYLCY
+90 WIASYYMCY
-99 PGEVMQAALPSA
+99 LGEVMQVALPSA
-111 LKLSSESKIMLSEDF
+111 LRLSSESKIMLSEDF
-126 EVDSMTL
+126 ELDSMTL
-133 SDNEYL
+133 SDNEFL
-139 IVEALQVQ
+139 IVEALQIQ

-158 IGYKKVMPLIKTMI
+158 IGYKKIMPLVKTMI
-172 EKKIVVMQEELQQK
+172 EKKIIVMQEELQQK
-186 YKARYERYVRLSN
+186 YKAKYERYVRLSN
-199 TYREDDKMQELMDN
+199 TYRDEAKMHELMDA

-238 VLASDLL
+238 VLASELL

-250 TSSILSAL
+250 TSGVLSAL
-258 VDKGVFETYQKRIS
+258 VTKGVFEAYEKRVS

-277 KALTDVSSIVFTE
+277 KALTDVSTISLTE
-290 KQQEAYDAIHQGFEE
+290 KQQEAFDGIHKGFEGE
-305 DKPVL
+305 KPVL

-334 RQVLYLLPEI
+334 KQVLYLLPEI

-358 GDKVGVYHSRYDNN
+358 GDRVGVYHSRYDNN
-372 ERVEIWQQVMNF
+372 ERVEIWHQVMCF
-384 RSRDAL
+384 RAQHSAGG
-390 NASTS
+390 NKQS
-395 KMDTFNVSVQVQGG
+395 K
-409 QRYSSNV
+409 Y
-416 LSSKFQIIIG
+416 QIIIG

-460 SARDLAAVMSKMFH
+460 SARDLAALMAKMFH
-474 ARLLLGSATP
+474 ARLLMGSATP

-490 NAKQNKYHLVTLSQ
+490 NAKQNKYHLVSLTE
-504 RYGGVEMPEIIV
+504 RYGGVEMPEIII
-516 DDLRVETRRKTMQ
+516 DDLRIETRRKTMQ
-529 ANFGKTLVDNMNKTL
+529 ANFGKTLVDAMNKTL

-554 NRRGFSLRIECEH
+554 NRRGFSLRLECDH

-585 NQNIMKCHYCG
+585 NQNLLKCHYCG
-596 YTTSV
+596 YTASV

-606 NCRSTDL
+606 SCKSTDI

-622 IEDDLKVVFPNA
+622 IEDDLKVVFPDA
-634 NSSRLDL
+634 QCARLDL

-656 FQNKETDILVGT
+656 FQNKETNILVGT

-714 GRKGEKGKVIIQTF
+714 GRKGGKGQVIIQTY
-728 QPHHPVILNV
+728 QPQHPVILNV
-738 MSHDYVRFYEEQ
+738 VSHDYVKFYEEQ

-764 LVMIK
+764 LVMIR
-769 LKDVDNIKLNKAASE
+769 LKDVDNLKLNKATDE
-784 LAKILR
+784 LAKIFR
-790 QAFKENLLGPEYPV
+790 QVFKENLLGPEYPV
-804 VSRVMNQY
+804 VSRVKNQY
-812 IKQMIVKISKELNSN
+812 IKQMLIKINKDLNSN
-827 KVKDF
+827 KVKEF
-832 IKKTIEDFKHN
+832 IRNTIEEFKHN
-843 SEFKSVKI
+843 SEYKSVRI

-857 N
+857 S

>member
-1 MSEERITLFAEILL
+1 MSEERIVLFAEILL
-15 PLPIPGAFTY
+15 PLPIPGTFTY
-25 RVPLELNQKA
+25 RVPFELNDKV

-47 TKIMSGLITSLTTE
+47 TKIMSGLIISLTEE
-61 VPDCDNVKYLLDIL
+61 VPDYTSVKYLLDIL
-75 DDDPVVNENQLQIWD
+75 DDYPVVKECQLKLWN
-90 WISSYYLCY
+90 WIASYYMCY
-99 PGEVMQAALPSA
+99 LGDVMQVALPSA
-111 LKLSSESKIMLSEDF
+111 LKLSSESKITLSEDF
-126 EVDSMTL
+126 ELDSMAL
-133 SDNEYL
+133 SDNEFL
-139 IVEALQVQ
+139 IVEALQIQ

-158 IGYKKVMPLIKTMI
+158 IGYKKVMPLVKTMI
-172 EKKIVVMQEELQQK
+172 EKKIIVMQEELQQK
-186 YKARYERYVRLSN
+186 YKAKYERYVRLSN
-199 TYREDDKMQELMDN
+199 TYRNDEAIHELMDN

-227 FLVLG
+227 FIVFG

-250 TSSILSAL
+250 TSNVLSAL
-258 VDKGVFETYQKRIS
+258 VAKGVFETYQKRVS
-272 RLKEY
+272 RLKRYE
-277 KALTDVSSIVFTE
+277 ALTDVSTINLTE
-290 KQQEAYDAIHQGFEE
+290 KQQEAFDNIHKGFDE

-325 LIQEALDEG
+325 LIQEAIDEG
-334 RQVLYLLPEI
+334 KQVLYLLPEI

-358 GDKVGVYHSRYDNN
+358 GDRVGVYHSRYDDN

-384 RSRDAL
+384 RNSG
-390 NASTS
+390 NQ
-395 KMDTFNVSVQVQGG
+395 K
-409 QRYSSNV
+409 Y
-416 LSSKFQIIIG
+416 QIIIG

-460 SARDLAAVMSKMFH
+460 SARDLAALMSKMFH
-474 ARLLLGSATP
+474 ARLILGSATP
-484 SFESYF
+484 SFESYY
-490 NAKQNKYHLVTLSQ
+490 NARQNKYHLVSLTE

-516 DDLRVETRRKTMQ
+516 DDLRIETRRKTLQ
-529 ANFGKTLVDNMNKTL
+529 SNFGKTLVDAMNKTL
-544 EEKNQVILFQ
+544 EDKNQVILFQ

-585 NQNIMKCHYCG
+585 NQNILKCHYCG
-596 YTTSV
+596 YTASV

-606 NCRSTDL
+606 LCHSTDL

-622 IEDDLKVVFPNA
+622 IEDDLKVIFPDA
-634 NSSRLDL
+634 NSARLDL

-656 FQNKETDILVGT
+656 FQNKETSILVGT

-714 GRKGEKGKVIIQTF
+714 GRKGEKGKVIIQTY
-728 QPHHPVILNV
+728 QPQHPVILNV

-764 LVMIK
+764 LVMIR
-769 LKDVDNIKLNKAASE
+769 LKDVDNQRLNKVADE
-784 LAKILR
+784 LAKIFR

-812 IKQMIVKISKELNSN
+812 IKQMLIKINKDLNPN
-827 KVKDF
+827 KVKEF
-832 IKKTIEDFKHN
+832 INKTIEDFKHN
-843 SEFKSVKI
+843 TEFKSVKI